1 MSSFEIIPTFLDSPQ
16 GRIFVIHRIPR
27 SLKIRSGVV
36 LVPPFA
42 EELNRSRRMLT
53 LLADALAEGGHHVM
67 LPDFYGTGD
76 SEGEFSE
83 ASWSGWLDQLVHCFA
98 SMQSD
103 YGISRYSLVAVRTG
117 ALLVADCLQR
127 LPPSLGKL
135 VFWLPVIDGDVY
147 LNQFLRLRLAS
158 NMLAGDE
165 RVNTQSLKQLLA
177 DGEVVEV
184 AGYAL
189 TSAVA
194 DGLLNSSLKRID
206 VSSLPETCWI
216 DLVAREGVAPPL
228 PNRNLIETWDE
239 AEVNVQHRAV
249 AGELFWNSAE
259 IIENPEL
266 VSRTVDFLEGEMKRG
281 L

>member
-1 MSSFEIIPTFLDSPQ
+1 
-16 GRIFVIHRIPR
+16 
-27 SLKIRSGVV
+27 
-36 LVPPFA
+36 
-42 EELNRSRRMLT
+42 MLT
-53 LLADALAEGGHHVM
+53 LLADALGEGGHHVM

-83 ASWSGWLDQLVHCFA
+83 ASWSGWLEQLICCIA

-103 YGISRYSLVAVRTG
+103 YEISRYSLVALRTG

-127 LPPSLGKL
+127 LPASLEKL
-135 VFWLPVIDGDVY
+135 VFWQPVIDGDVY
-147 LNQFLRLRLAS
+147 LNQFLRIRLAS

-165 RVNTQSLKQLLA
+165 KVNTQSLKQLLA
-177 DGEVVEV
+177 DGDVVEV

-194 DGLLNSSLKRID
+194 DGLSKSSLKRID
-206 VSSLPETCWI
+206 ASSLPETYWI

-239 AEVNVQHRAV
+239 AEVNVQYRAV
-249 AGELFWNSAE
+249 AGESFWNSAE
-259 IIENPEL
+259 IVENHEL
-266 VSRTVDFLEGEMKRG
+266 VTKTVDFLKVEMKRG
-281 L
+281 A